1 MLLLQQLVCSVDS
14 PFHLALN
21 AKQQYIVD
29 ILYKVSYIIIHYV
42 FFDSIFMSKYST
54 WQLL

>member
-29 ILYKVSYIIIHYV
+29 ILYIGVIHYV